1 MSVIRVLPENISN
14 RIAAGEVIER
24 PASVVKE
31 LVENSLDAGATSI
44 RVTIEGAGSKLIG
57 VTDDGRGMDA
67 DDALL
72 CLEAHATSKIS
83 SEKDIHE
90 IITYGFRGEAMPSI
104 ASVSR
109 FSLRTRLHD
118 EPAGAEVTVRGGTF
132 VSSGPTGCAPG
143 TEITVRDIFFNT
155 PARKK
160 FMRTKSTEEKHI
172 QEALYLMAL
181 PHPEVAFELSFD
193 GRQAFSSPAHKSL
206 LPRINTFF
214 GADFANNMLEVD
226 HEANGIR
233 VSGFIARHGFT
244 RNSRREQ
251 RTFVNGRSVESQAIF
266 RGLRDG
272 YGGMVEKGRFPPAL
286 IFISLDPVLVD
297 VNVHPAKKEVRFR
310 SDWHVSGVVA
320 EAVRKAVSTSET
332 PTVNIAPE
340 VSLSS
345 MLDGARVS
353 YTRRE
358 EHPEFSFRD
367 ECDNDEV
374 VTPVMAEE
382 PGTTWMP
389 MPSVRRSVSPL
400 AGPGRNPDDGEIEP
414 DEPSIT
420 DKDDDIP
427 VTPSA
432 PLPRQTTTSVDGITV
447 SDLNGKTGEFK
458 VLGALDD
465 TYIMISSRAG
475 LLIVDQHAAHERV
488 MFEKILKESKENSS
502 ALSQQLLIPITLELS
517 RSEIS
522 FLEKNV
528 KYLNKLGY
536 ELDFFGGNTAI
547 VNGVPHL
554 FSQGN
559 VGGALRDIISDLS
572 ETGRTGTIDLESVAR
587 SACKAAVKA
596 HDNLTEQEIRNL
608 LGQMSEC
615 IMPFCCPH
623 GRPTVICISTRE
635 LEKRFSRR

>member
-1 MSVIRVLPENISN
+1 
-14 RIAAGEVIER
+14 
-24 PASVVKE
+24 
-31 LVENSLDAGATSI
+31 
-44 RVTIEGAGSKLIG
+44 
-57 VTDDGRGMDA
+57 
-67 DDALL
+67 
-72 CLEAHATSKIS
+72 
-83 SEKDIHE
+83 
-90 IITYGFRGEAMPSI
+90 
-104 ASVSR
+104 
-109 FSLRTRLHD
+109 
-118 EPAGAEVTVRGGTF
+118 
-132 VSSGPTGCAPG
+132 
-143 TEITVRDIFFNT
+143 
-155 PARKK
+155 
-160 FMRTKSTEEKHI
+160 
-172 QEALYLMAL
+172 MAL
-181 PHPEVAFELSFD
+181 PHPEVAFELIFD

-226 HEANGIR
+226 HEANGIK

-310 SDWHVSGVVA
+310 SDWHVSGVIA

-345 MLDGARVS
+345 MLDGASVA

-358 EHPEFSFRD
+358 EHPEFSFKD
-367 ECDNDEV
+367 ESDCDEV
-374 VTPVMAEE
+374 VTPVMPEK
-382 PGTTWMP
+382 PDTTWMP
-389 MPSVRRSVSPL
+389 MPSIRRTSSPL
-400 AGPGRNPDDGEIEP
+400 GGSAPVREEEDADPQESILPEE
-414 DEPSIT
+414 DEAVT
-420 DKDDDIP
+420 
-427 VTPSA
+427 VTPA
-432 PLPRQTTTSVDGITV
+432 APPLPRQTTASVDGITV
-447 SDLNGKTGEFK
+447 SDLSGKSGEFQ

-488 MFEKILKESKENSS
+488 MFEKILRESKENAS

-528 KYLNKLGY
+528 EYLNKLGY

-572 ETGRTGTIDLESVAR
+572 ETGRTGSIDLETVAR